1 MKRFATALCALAFTA
16 AISGAALADCMSGHA
31 AAAQTSTTPVKGS

>member
-16 AISGAALADCMSGHA
+16 AISGAALADCPAHA
-31 AAAQTSTTPVKGS
+31 STTTQTSTPVKGS